1 MQDVDAPNHQDLAR
15 IEDLAAALGDS
26 WARLQEG
33 VRNRRSPFHSPM
45 AATIGLDGQPRARV
59 VILRGCEP
67 AERFLRFHTDRRSD
81 KIAELIRQPCIG
93 LTAYD
98 AAAKV
103 QVRVEGQA
111 SLHWDDAVADQ
122 AWEGSRVFSR
132 ICYGAEPGPGRELA
146 GPGAFRLPADEAE
159 IAAGRANFCAVRIIV
174 ERLEWL
180 HLAHEGHRRARFDV
194 ASSANGVWLSP

>member
-1 MQDVDAPNHQDLAR
+1 MQDVDALNHQDIAR
-15 IEDLAAALGDS
+15 INDLAAALGDA
-26 WARLQEG
+26 WARLEEG

-67 AERFLRFHTDRRSD
+67 AERSLRFHTDRRSD
-81 KIAELIRQPCIG
+81 KIAELIRQPRIA

-103 QVRVEGQA
+103 QVRAEGQA
-111 SLHWDDAVADQ
+111 SLHKDDAVADA
-122 AWEGSRVFSR
+122 AWDGSRVFSR
-132 ICYGAEPGPGRELA
+132 ICYGAEPGPGSELA

-159 IAAGRANFCAVRIIV
+159 IAAGRAHFCAVRIVV

-180 HLAHEGHRRARFDV
+180 YLAHEGHRRARFDV
-194 ASSANGVWLSP
+194 ASGANGVWLSP